1 MFSSNT
7 VVAPVAAI
15 ASTTLH
21 GEEENIHNR
30 LGSRVEAP
38 IAMSNER
45 EASAAENG
53 GNRLQMIGRI
63 DFSIGRLV
71 HSQRPMNVKEV
82 SKESIIAARK
92 GLGQRLVHIQIVFFI
107 RCV

>member
-1 MFSSNT
+1 
-7 VVAPVAAI
+7 
-15 ASTTLH
+15 
-21 GEEENIHNR
+21 
-30 LGSRVEAP
+30 
-38 IAMSNER
+38 MSNER

-71 HSQRPMNVKEV
+71 HSQRPMNVKGV

-92 GLGQRLVHIQIVFFI
+92 GLGQRLVHGPGGSIVE
-107 RCV
+107 